1 MEHYLKYA
9 FFSQHNLSLDI
20 VDFISFQSP
29 WITILAQ
36 FGGPWD
42 PFGTILVIK
51 WDTDALKAT
60 LEGPRMDFG

>member
-1 MEHYLKYA
+1 M
-9 FFSQHNLSLDI
+9 DI

-51 WDTDALKAT
+51 WDTDALKGT